1 MAMLIPLL
9 QYRITRQEKYFENCF
24 TYGIKK
30 EVLDEDT
37 INILKD
43 SFDHVKIKVA
53 MRTNIDEKKV
63 KRLLLAHIDN
73 YVITRNE

>member
-1 MAMLIPLL
+1 MAL
-9 QYRITRQEKYFENCF
+9 
-24 TYGIKK
+24 KK

-53 MRTNIDEKKV
+53 MPTDIDEKKV

-73 YVITRNE
+73 YVITRNEWTLLDKK